1 MSAGTMPGKGKT
13 MKIIL
18 DIPDG
23 AICAFLNGVRY
34 TNTRME
40 MFSYQLGSDDLVD
53 GKETKLPREKEEQ

>member
-1 MSAGTMPGKGKT
+1 

-23 AICAFLNGVRY
+23 AIGAFLNGVQLGK
-34 TNTRME
+34 TGLE

-53 GKETKLPREKEEQ
+53 GKETKLPREVVTNHE